1 MKTLLVALL
10 ALGVAVSATAGD
22 RRSGDSDRRRDRD
35 GGRRD
40 HRSQSHDRRP
50 DHRGHDGRHGHWRP
64 GRSWDAWTIGLGW
77 GWSSPGWS
85 VGYSH
90 HPGWCGRTGW
100 IDNGWGWDNGWSETV
115 YVDSA
120 PAWGAP
126 APAGT
131 TNYAG
136 NGALL
141 GGIAGAIIGHQDGH
155 TGRGALIGTG
165 AGLLLGAIADSAQ
178 RQPDPAPVVES
189 RPRVVCYPAVEPE
202 ASGPVAPSQE
212 ATPPPAKPAQP
223 KAKST
228 TRMAEANALF
238 GR

>member
-1 MKTLLVALL
+1 M
-10 ALGVAVSATAGD
+10 
-22 RRSGDSDRRRDRD
+22 
-35 GGRRD
+35 
-40 HRSQSHDRRP
+40 
-50 DHRGHDGRHGHWRP
+50 
-64 GRSWDAWTIGLGW
+64 
-77 GWSSPGWS
+77 
-85 VGYSH
+85 GYSH
-90 HPGWCGRTGW
+90 HPGWYRRTGW
-100 IDNGWGWDNGWSETV
+100 IDNGLGWDNGWSETV

-136 NGALL
+136 SGALL

-178 RQPDPAPVVES
+178 RQPGPAPVVES
-189 RPRVVCYPAVEPE
+189 RSRVVCYPAVEPE